1 MLLSTTYVYRPA
13 DKQEV
18 KLRINHGG
26 KFVNS
31 PIKKYV
37 NGQVHEME
45 DKLDVDWF
53 SVLDITNIVKSLG
66 YVDLKSMWYHHPK
79 HSFAD
84 GLRPFNNDND
94 FQKLV
99 EDSKGCNTIDLY
111 VEHAIDTPIV
121 CLDSETP
128 ETPEYVDG
136 VETEEVRAEGAEN
149 DELRTEG
156 VETEEGR
163 AENVL
168 TESEEDEDYIA
179 NSGDENDDTDFDG
192 DLVDEDWD
200 WTHEL
205 PTETFVGNNVNAYQR
220 NTTQVEHDDVDNE
233 SDLQTPPESED
244 DEAEKRKFPKY
255 RIPEN
260 GEPVNLE
267 VGTEFDTKVQVK
279 DAIKELAMEKKK
291 NIHLA
296 KNDAKR
302 MVAKC
307 LPGCSYHMRISKR
320 M

>member
-45 DKLDVDWF
+45 DKLVVDWF
-53 SVLDITNIVKSLG
+53 SVLDIINIVKSLG

-121 CLDSETP
+121 C
-128 ETPEYVDG
+128 
-136 VETEEVRAEGAEN
+136 
-149 DELRTEG
+149 
-156 VETEEGR
+156 
-163 AENVL
+163 
-168 TESEEDEDYIA
+168 
-179 NSGDENDDTDFDG
+179 
-192 DLVDEDWD
+192 
-200 WTHEL
+200 
-205 PTETFVGNNVNAYQR
+205 
-220 NTTQVEHDDVDNE
+220 
-233 SDLQTPPESED
+233 
-244 DEAEKRKFPKY
+244 
-255 RIPEN
+255 
-260 GEPVNLE
+260 
-267 VGTEFDTKVQVK
+267 
-279 DAIKELAMEKKK
+279 
-291 NIHLA
+291 
-296 KNDAKR
+296 
-302 MVAKC
+302 
-307 LPGCSYHMRISKR
+307 
-320 M
+320 